1 MESLQHGLIVTDTV
15 TYRAV
20 GILHVQHRPQGLV
33 HHVDDIKGTGIAVK
47 VDIYFLVFARLLTA
61 VLMQQLVAVFQRA
74 SGQQQ
79 AALFLWSF
87 MYASTDTISNVHW
100 PLATSG
106 SSASNVMAISIVRFM
121 AVPPFCHFGMSVR
134 FLPSGHGTLPRVSAY
149 DPRPYRV
156 PVAHPSV
163 RR

>member
-79 AALFLWSF
+79 AALFF
-87 MYASTDTISNVHW
+87 VVIYVRFHRHDIEC
-100 PLATSG
+100 PLALG
-106 SSASNVMAISIVRFM
+106 D
-121 AVPPFCHFGMSVR
+121 FGMSVR

>member
-1 MESLQHGLIVTDTV
+1 MFQDFLMESLQHGLIVTDTV

-61 VLMQQLVAVFQRA
+61 VLVQQLVAVFQRA

-79 AALFLWSF
+79 AALFF
-87 MYASTDTISNVHW
+87 VVIYVRFHRHDIEC
-100 PLATSG
+100 PLALG
-106 SSASNVMAISIVRFM
+106 DI
-121 AVPPFCHFGMSVR
+121 G
-134 FLPSGHGTLPRVSAY
+134 
-149 DPRPYRV
+149 
-156 PVAHPSV
+156 
-163 RR
+163 